1 MIEVE
6 KIAKVFN
13 TGWPRKQSQSVL
25 DDVSFSLLPGR
36 TFGLMGRSGIGKT
49 TLGRIVAGLVKPSYG
64 EVYFR
69 GKNIFDMNRQEWLIF
84 RRKVQMLF
92 QDPQGSLN
100 PKKRIENS
108 LHDVLNLIKIPFTRR
123 REMIGNILQVVGLS
137 ADFLTRYPSQLS
149 GGQNQRVAL
158 ARILLLEP
166 EFIILDEPTSA
177 LDISVQA
184 QILNLLRELQQ
195 THGLGYLFIA
205 HDPEVIRYMSHT
217 IGVLGNGTLNIVKED
232 IHAR

>member
-6 KIAKVFN
+6 KIAKVFHN
-13 TGWPRKQSQSVL
+13 SWPRKQNQLVL
-25 DDVSFSLLPGR
+25 DDVSFSLLPGK

-49 TLGRIVAGLVKPSYG
+49 TLGRIVAGLVKPSSG
-64 EVYFR
+64 EVYFH

-100 PKKRIENS
+100 PKKRIEDS
-108 LHDVLNLIKIPFTRR
+108 LHDVLNLIKIPFTQRK
-123 REMIGNILQVVGLS
+123 EMIDTALQVVGLS

-158 ARILLLEP
+158 ARILLLKP
-166 EFIILDEPTSA
+166 EYIILDEPTSA

-195 THGLGYLFIA
+195 TYGLGYLFIT
-205 HDPEVIRYMSHT
+205 HDLEVIRYMSHT

>member
-6 KIAKVFN
+6 KITKVFHN
-13 TGWPRKQSQSVL
+13 GWSRKQNQLVL
-25 DDVSFSLLPGR
+25 DDVSFSLLPGK

-49 TLGRIVAGLVKPSYG
+49 TLGRVVAGLVKPSSG
-64 EVYFR
+64 EVYFH

-108 LHDVLNLIKIPFTRR
+108 LHDVLNLIKIPFNRR
-123 REMIGNILQVVGLS
+123 REMIDDVFQVVGLS

-158 ARILLLEP
+158 ARILLLKP
-166 EFIILDEPTSA
+166 EYIILDEPTSA

-195 THGLGYLFIA
+195 THGLGYLFIT
-205 HDPEVIRYMSHT
+205 HDLEVIRYMSHT